1 MNDRTMSE
9 APTEWLTAAECA
21 LRTGLTVRALRV
33 YENYGLITPGRSAAG
48 WRRYGAQELLK
59 LNEIGLLKIL
69 GLTLNQIRDLTRRPS
84 SPMLRQLLE
93 LQRDT
98 WKHRRAE
105 AERGQ
110 TVAETALMQLQ
121 GGRSLSV
128 EELCSLIR
136 SLEMTASSADAPISD
151 ADEQVTPDAS
161 TLDRFIGY
169 YFRNNALG
177 VSTITRKDAKLV
189 LEPIGQPTLEL
200 EQTGEADFALPK
212 FDLVLH
218 FEQIESG
225 AAKRLV
231 IWQRGTALRLE
242 RTDVETAKAIKQT
255 IADRIKDRIPAPGS
269 EDVLRQI
276 LDTGRAGKPNYDRM
290 SPEFA
295 QAARG
300 QLAYWQIVGQYFGAI
315 VAIEFQHVS
324 NQGWDIYRVRHENDV
339 HQYRIAMGDDGKVYG
354 FSEASATADKRALV

>member
-1 MNDRTMSE
+1 MNE
-9 APTEWLTAAECA
+9 ATTEWLTAAECA

-59 LNEIGLLKIL
+59 LNEIGLLKVL
-69 GLTLNQIRDLTRRPS
+69 GLTLSQIRDLTRRPS

-93 LQRDT
+93 LQLDT

-110 TVAETALMQLQ
+110 TVAEAALMQLQ
-121 GGRSLSV
+121 AGHSLSV
-128 EELCSLIR
+128 ERLCSLIR
-136 SLEMTASSADAPISD
+136 SFEMTTSTADAPIFD

-161 TLDRFIGY
+161 TLDRYIGHY
-169 YFRNNALG
+169 LRNRALG
-177 VSTITRKDAKLV
+177 ASTITRKDTKLV
-189 LEPIGQPTLEL
+189 LEPIGQPALEL
-200 EQTGEADFALPK
+200 EQTGEADFAIPK

-218 FEQIESG
+218 FEQIEDGS
-225 AAKRLV
+225 AQRLV

-242 RTDVETAKAIKQT
+242 RTDAEIAKVIERA

-269 EDVLRQI
+269 QEALRQM
-276 LDTGRAGKPNYDRM
+276 LDAGRAGNPNYDQM
-290 SPEFA
+290 SAEFA
-295 QAARG
+295 QVARG
-300 QLAYWQIVGQYFGAI
+300 QLLYWQIVGQYFGAI
-315 VAIEFQHVS
+315 VSIEFLRVS
-324 NQGWDIYRVRHENDV
+324 NQGWDIYKVQHENDV

-354 FSEASATADKRALV
+354 FTEASATADKRALV

>member
-1 MNDRTMSE
+1 MNE
-9 APTEWLTAAECA
+9 ATTKWLTAAECA

-33 YENYGLITPGRSAAG
+33 YENYGLITPRRSAAG

-59 LNEIGLLKIL
+59 LNEIGLLKVL

-84 SPMLRQLLE
+84 SLTLRQLLE
-93 LQRDT
+93 LQLHT

-110 TVAETALMQLQ
+110 TVAEAALMQLQ
-121 GGRSLSV
+121 AGRSLSV
-128 EELCSLIR
+128 EELCFLIR
-136 SLEMTASSADAPISD
+136 GVEMTTSTAEAPISA

-161 TLDRFIGY
+161 MLDRYVGY
-169 YFRNNALG
+169 YLRNRGLG
-177 VSTITRKDAKLV
+177 VSTITRKDTKLV
-189 LEPIGQPTLEL
+189 LEPIGQPALEL

-212 FDLVLH
+212 FDLVLC
-218 FEQIESG
+218 FEQIEEG

-231 IWQRGTALRLE
+231 IWWRGAALRLE
-242 RTDVETAKAIKQT
+242 RTDAETAKVIKQT
-255 IADRIKDRIPAPGS
+255 IADRIRDRIPAPRS
-269 EDVLRQI
+269 QEALRQM
-276 LDTGRAGKPNYDRM
+276 LDTGRAGNPDYDQM

-295 QAARG
+295 QVARG
-300 QLAYWQIVGQYFGAI
+300 QLPYWQIVGQYFGAI
-315 VAIEFQHVS
+315 VSIEFLRVS
-324 NQGWDIYRVRHENDV
+324 NQGWDIYKVQHENDV